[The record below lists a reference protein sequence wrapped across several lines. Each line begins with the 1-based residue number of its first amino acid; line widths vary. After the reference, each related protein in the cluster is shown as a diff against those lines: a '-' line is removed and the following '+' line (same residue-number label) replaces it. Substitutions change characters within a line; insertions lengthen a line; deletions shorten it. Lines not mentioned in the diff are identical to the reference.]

1 MDSRL
6 RRCPP
11 DRAHAA
17 SYGQAG
23 ENALRLPPLAHRS
36 AAVPKLHRAST
47 GARIA
52 FDSGNGETFNRQP
65 ALAYSSRNLSKQPA
79 PSQTV
84 RASLTSIKR
93 HPELPPWRH
102 EELTPCLMFLGSAWW
117 AVSPSRPECC
127 AASCAA
133 AVKHG
138 RRSPPKAARA
148 GAHRASAMGAR
159 SVLDGGEHGVRF

>member
-79 PSQTV
+79 PSQGT
-84 RASLTSIKR
+84 
-93 HPELPPWRH
+93 
-102 EELTPCLMFLGSAWW
+102 G
-117 AVSPSRPECC
+117 
-127 AASCAA
+127 
-133 AVKHG
+133 
-138 RRSPPKAARA
+138 
-148 GAHRASAMGAR
+148 R
-159 SVLDGGEHGVRF
+159 SVLVFRLHRDWCNALLLHSDITSGFLR